1 MNMADTVEASHILV
15 MYKGAQSGGAS
26 RTKEEARER
35 IEMVAAELVNGLEFA
50 ELATEYSECPSAK
63 EGGSLGEFGRGDM
76 VPEFDEAVFD
86 LEVGGSSG
94 VIETAFG
101 YHLIQRTA

>member
-1 MNMADTVEASHILV
+1 MADTVEASHILV
-15 MYKGAQSGGAS
+15 MYKGAKSAGAS
-26 RTKEEARER
+26 RTKEEALER
-35 IEMVAAELVNGLEFA
+35 IQMVAAELVNGLEFA
-50 ELATEYSECPSAK
+50 DLAAEYSECPSAQD
-63 EGGSLGEFGRGDM
+63 GGSLGAFGRGDM

-86 LEVGGSSG
+86 LEVGDSSG

>member
-1 MNMADTVEASHILV
+1 MADTVEASHILV
-15 MYKGAQSGGAS
+15 MYKGAESAGAD
-26 RTKEEARER
+26 RTKEEALER
-35 IEMVAAELVNGLEFA
+35 IQMVAAELVNGLEFA
-50 ELATEYSECPSAK
+50 DLAAEYSECPSAK
-63 EGGSLGEFGRGDM
+63 DGGSLGAFGRGDM

-86 LEVGGSSG
+86 LEVGDASG